1 MGFKRRKY
9 VILSS
14 IGAVRTDS
22 GEIHRKCQTNP
33 DRSVRFPAPGPAWPP
48 QKLQQVV
55 KDLQAIDKL
64 RPSVAD
70 ISVPMEVF
78 DYIDSGRNPQLYTKD
93 CMEKAHSKNE
103 EIKGKIDA
111 YRMFK
116 ARLLLELTHVFPKE
130 MAVYRATRGDERGT
144 Q

>member
-1 MGFKRRKY
+1 MCAHQCLFLIK
-9 VILSS
+9 
-14 IGAVRTDS
+14 
-22 GEIHRKCQTNP
+22 
-33 DRSVRFPAPGPAWPP
+33 
-48 QKLQQVV
+48 VV
-55 KDLQAIDKL
+55 KDLAEIDKL

-70 ISVPMEVF
+70 IQVPLSDIPAHAVPTSNFQVPLEVF

-103 EIKGKIDA
+103 EVKGKIDA

-116 ARLLLELTHVFPKE
+116 ARLLVELTHVFPKE

>member
-1 MGFKRRKY
+1 MSNPPLEQLEQQLERA
-9 VILSS
+9 IEN
-14 IGAVRTDS
+14 VR
-22 GEIHRKCQTNP
+22 Q
-33 DRSVRFPAPGPAWPP
+33 VRIVVSDFQPQGQPGLN

-55 KDLQAIDKL
+55 RDLGEIDKL
-64 RPSVAD
+64 RPSVQD
-70 ISVPMEVF
+70 IQVPLDVF

-103 EIKGKIDA
+103 DVKGKIDA

-116 ARLLLELTHVFPKE
+116 ARLLVELSAVFPSE
-130 MAVYRATRGDERGT
+130 MKFYRANRVDERGN

>member
-1 MGFKRRKY
+1 M
-9 VILSS
+9 
-14 IGAVRTDS
+14 
-22 GEIHRKCQTNP
+22 
-33 DRSVRFPAPGPAWPP
+33 
-48 QKLQQVV
+48 V
-55 KDLQAIDKL
+55 KDLAEIDKL

-70 ISVPMEVF
+70 IQVRLSIPHSKPRIIFQVPLEVF

-103 EIKGKIDA
+103 EVKGKIDA

-116 ARLLLELTHVFPKE
+116 ARLLVELTHVFPKE

>member
-1 MGFKRRKY
+1 MTSRDFTLKRFANK
-9 VILSS
+9 
-14 IGAVRTDS
+14 
-22 GEIHRKCQTNP
+22 
-33 DRSVRFPAPGPAWPP
+33 
-48 QKLQQVV
+48 VV
-55 KDLQAIDKL
+55 KDLAEIDKL

-70 ISVPMEVF
+70 IQVRLSIPQVRLSIPHSKPRIIFQVPLEVF

-103 EIKGKIDA
+103 EVKGKIDA

-116 ARLLLELTHVFPKE
+116 ARLLVELTHVFPKE

>member
-1 MGFKRRKY
+1 M
-9 VILSS
+9 
-14 IGAVRTDS
+14 
-22 GEIHRKCQTNP
+22 
-33 DRSVRFPAPGPAWPP
+33 
-48 QKLQQVV
+48 V
-55 KDLQAIDKL
+55 KDLAEIDKL

-70 ISVPMEVF
+70 IQVLVTPLLLKLLESSTLTLNFQVPLEVF

-103 EIKGKIDA
+103 EVKGKIDA

-116 ARLLLELTHVFPKE
+116 ARLLVELTHVFPKE

>member
-1 MGFKRRKY
+1 MSNNPPLEQLEQQLERA
-9 VILSS
+9 IEN
-14 IGAVRTDS
+14 VR
-22 GEIHRKCQTNP
+22 Q
-33 DRSVRFPAPGPAWPP
+33 VRIVVSDFQPQGQPGLN

-55 KDLQAIDKL
+55 RDLGEIDKL
-64 RPSVAD
+64 RPSVQD
-70 ISVPMEVF
+70 IQVPLDVF

-103 EIKGKIDA
+103 DVKGKIDA

-116 ARLLLELTHVFPKE
+116 ARLLVELSAVFPSE
-130 MAVYRATRGDERGT
+130 MKFYRANRVDERGN